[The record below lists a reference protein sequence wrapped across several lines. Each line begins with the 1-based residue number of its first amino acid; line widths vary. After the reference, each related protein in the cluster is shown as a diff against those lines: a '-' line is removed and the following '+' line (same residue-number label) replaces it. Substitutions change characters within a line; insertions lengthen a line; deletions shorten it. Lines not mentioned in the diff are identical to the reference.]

1 MKLTFSNEM
10 GTLNLYGSGGH
21 DFTICEIEGL
31 EPCEK
36 NRSLKTYVG
45 EDGSFEDSSQYTS
58 RVITI
63 SGDIKSES
71 NFMNIFKNTAR
82 VLSKEGVLTVY
93 RDNSLRQ
100 ITVNSASITIG
111 KRYNTYCTYV
121 IQLTCDYPHFR
132 DINTTFDSVFELTK
146 MLTSATALPSVL
158 SVRKSIGTIY
168 NSGDLKIYPI
178 IKISKSVD
186 VSGANK
192 IIIKNN
198 TTEKEITL
206 EKELLKDEII
216 TIDTKNRT
224 ITSSI
229 DGNIMS
235 SLDFYSSLSEFWLEC
250 GNNDI
255 EISVDGLYSDITVT
269 AEYYN
274 EYLEAL

>member
-1 MKLTFSNEM
+1 MELEYSNGI
-10 GTLNLYGSGGH
+10 GTLKLYGSGGH
-21 DFTICEIEGL
+21 YFTICEIEGL

-63 SGDIKSES
+63 SGDIKTDD
-71 NFMNIFKNTAR
+71 NFMQLFKNASR
-82 VLSKEGVLTVY
+82 VLSKEGTLTVK
-93 RDNSLRQ
+93 RNEILRQ

-111 KRYNTYCTYV
+111 KRYNAYYTFV

-132 DINTTFDSVFELTK
+132 DINTTFIPIFNLTKLLTSSSVF
-146 MLTSATALPSVL
+146 PSVL
-158 SVRKSIGTIY
+158 SKRTSSGTIN

-178 IKISKSVD
+178 ITIKKNTDIS
-186 VSGANK
+186 GTNK
-192 IIIKNN
+192 IVIKNQ
-198 TTEKEITL
+198 TTGKEVSL
-206 EKELLKDEII
+206 EKDLAKDEII

-229 DGNIMS
+229 DGNILS
-235 SLDFYSSLSEFWLEC
+235 TLSFYSSLSEFWFEC
-250 GNNDI
+250 GIN
-255 EISVDGLYSDITVT
+255 EILVSINGLYSDITVT
-269 AEYYN
+269 AQYYN